1 MKQNKFKI
9 GIILTESGEVI
20 NEIAYNPNI
29 EKSPIKLKFYLICDE
44 TKKKFFLRP
53 YGDNTF
59 TDEDND
65 ILMSLFEP
73 KNVKQL
79 SKLAAII
86 IITYEIINK
95 VELSKKEFLTY
106 DFVISCKGK

>member
-1 MKQNKFKI
+1 MENKKFKI

-29 EKSPIKLKFYLICDE
+29 EKSPIKLKFYLVCDE

-53 YGDNTF
+53 YGNDTF
-59 TDEDND
+59 TDENTDA
-65 ILMSLFEP
+65 LMSLFEP

-79 SKLAAII
+79 GKLAAII
-86 IITYEIINK
+86 IVTYEIINK
-95 VELSKKEFLTY
+95 VELSKEEFLAY
-106 DFVISCKGK
+106 DFVISCKGD

>member
-1 MKQNKFKI
+1 MENKKFKI

-44 TKKKFFLRP
+44 TKKKFFLKP
-53 YGDNTF
+53 YGDSTF
-59 TDEDND
+59 TDEDNNT
-65 ILMSLFEP
+65 LMSLFEP

-86 IITYEIINK
+86 IVTYEIINK